1 MEIYLIQK
9 LFIYHNSEPL
19 FPFFEGRIS
28 NFLCIFFCGYCGDF
42 MSHFKMLYRFFH
54 KDSGIK
60 EIKDEIFFEKNIQRI
75 NYKK

>member
-1 MEIYLIQK
+1 MLT
-9 LFIYHNSEPL
+9 
-19 FPFFEGRIS
+19 IS

-60 EIKDEIFFEKNIQRI
+60 EIKDEFFLKKNIQRI

>member
-1 MEIYLIQK
+1 MEIYFIQK

-60 EIKDEIFFEKNIQRI
+60 EIKDEFFLKKNIQRI